1 MTLDPKQYIQK
12 FGGKGAGLIWLVQNT
27 DIGYNVPEFEIIDT
41 SYYEDFL
48 KQPGLARI
56 AALLRNKANPGENHV
71 GTYMPGCPKR
81 LEDRCRELAEK
92 FKGMAVVVRSSAV
105 VSEDNEKLSG
115 AGIYDTY
122 FLKKNK
128 LSEKTLADAVLK
140 VYQSVESP
148 RAVQYRKSNGLGEE
162 RMAVVVQRLSNAE
175 GFVNGVVQSRLHAIA
190 NIIPITWSEEI
201 GAVARGK
208 GQDINTAYFRKRGSG
223 KDIYYRLSFLSNDVR
238 YLIGEK
244 AGKLLTPIIIG
255 LKKHYGKDFEAEF
268 SADFE
273 EGVVRMLQ
281 IRPLTNVTDKKI
293 KFPKKKPIFTTGKV
307 GYCMG
312 AGEYIGPWVCRDNVK
327 KGWDEPEHYALI
339 TPDLPQTMEKD
350 RVLSEL
356 LEKYG
361 GKSHFDYHLHTPNK
375 KAIVV
380 TGDMHPGSHALT
392 IANENGILCLS
403 RGVSIQ
409 RIPLLKRLEKTGP
422 YIHIVSDGINGRV
435 YAATEEEAREFY
447 RRQSHEAELPVKN
460 MMKEGNK

>member
-1 MTLDPKQYIQK
+1 MLEPQDVKK
-12 FGGKGAGLIWLVQNT
+12 FGGKGAGLVWLAQNT
-27 DIGYNVPEFEIIDT
+27 DIGYNVPEFGIIDT

-48 KQPGLARI
+48 KQAGLARI

-81 LEDRCRELAEK
+81 LEERCMELAEK
-92 FKGMAVVVRSSAV
+92 CRGMAVAVRSSAV

-115 AGIYDTY
+115 AGIYETF
-122 FLKKNK
+122 FLEKGE

-175 GFVNGVVQSRLHAIA
+175 GFVNGVVQSRLHTIA
-190 NIIPITWSEEI
+190 NIIPVIWSEEI

-208 GQDINTAYFRKRGSG
+208 GQDIKTAYFRKRGSG
-223 KDIYYRLSFLSNDVR
+223 NDIYYRMSFLSDNTK
-238 YLIGEK
+238 YWTGEK
-244 AGKLLTPIIIG
+244 AGELLTPIIIG

-273 EGVVRMLQ
+273 EKEINMLQ
-281 IRPLTNVTDKKI
+281 IRPLTNIVDKKV

-312 AGEYIGPWVCRDNVK
+312 AGEYIGPWVHKDDVK
-327 KGWDEPEHYALI
+327 KVWNEPEHYAFI
-339 TPDLPQTMEKD
+339 TPELPQTMEKD

-361 GKSHFDYHLHTPNK
+361 RKSHFDYHLHTPNK
-375 KAIVV
+375 KVIVV

-403 RGVSIQ
+403 RGVTFKKF
-409 RIPLLKRLEKTGP
+409 PFLKRLQKTGP

-435 YAATEEEAREFY
+435 YAATEEEAMEFQ
-447 RRQSHEAELPVKN
+447 RRQYGEVK
-460 MMKEGNK
+460 